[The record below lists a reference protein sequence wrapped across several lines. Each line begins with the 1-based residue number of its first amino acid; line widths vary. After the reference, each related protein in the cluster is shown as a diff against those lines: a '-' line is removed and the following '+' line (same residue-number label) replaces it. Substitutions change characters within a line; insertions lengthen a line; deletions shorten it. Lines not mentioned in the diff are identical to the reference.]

1 MRTYLD
7 VPFAEKDQAKQLGA
21 RWDPSS
27 KRWYVPP
34 GVSLQAFER
43 WLPDSSPMKMLAP
56 VWLVESVSA
65 CWKCHETTRVFCLAC
80 AEVQVDED
88 GAVEGGDDGER
99 IFISNLSVIDPRI
112 EPMLRAS
119 APGYALD
126 YSKTQDARVW
136 MNHCARC
143 GAKLGDFYL
152 HEEPGGAFLPM
163 TPEEAQFLRFKGL
176 LEEGAF
182 VFVGSYGLQLQ
193 DSVGFAVRVHPGA
206 FQPR

>member
-7 VPFAEKDQAKQLGA
+7 VPFSEKDQAKQLGA
-21 RWDPSS
+21 RWDPPS

-34 GVSLQAFER
+34 GLPLQPFER
-43 WLPDSSPMKMLAP
+43 WLPDSSPMQMLAP
-56 VWLVESVSA
+56 IWLVESVSA
-65 CWKCHETTRVFCLAC
+65 CWKCHGRTRVFCLAC
-80 AEVQVDED
+80 AGVQVDAE
-88 GAVEGGDDGER
+88 GTVEGGDDGEMV
-99 IFISNLSVIDPRI
+99 FVSDLSTIDPRI

-152 HEEPGGAFLPM
+152 HEEPGGAFFPT
-163 TPEEAQFLRFKGL
+163 TPEEERLLRFSELLVKGTFL
-176 LEEGAF
+176 F
-182 VFVGSYGLQLQ
+182 FGSYGLQ
-193 DSVGFAVRVHPGA
+193 G
-206 FQPR
+206 